1 MARTAG
7 VTLTRMGAWT
17 ASSRPATAQG
27 KEAEVLGAMREE
39 RDKWQALYE
48 EEAAKV
54 ACACVHLLC
63 RSQLAKRGGLGFRIR
78 VNV

>member
-1 MARTAG
+1 
-7 VTLTRMGAWT
+7 MGAWT

-48 EEAAKV
+48 AEAAKV
-54 ACACVHLLC
+54 AFAFVLFLSLS
-63 RSQLAKRGGLGFRIR
+63 RSRREAVLGVRIR
-78 VNV
+78 V